1 MKKMCISA
9 VSALLLANSL
19 LLPVTT
25 FAETTETIASSSE
38 ENVSS
43 VSEEKIPETSSAE
56 EQNSATSS
64 SEIPQSEELTTVETS
79 EEPPNEALVITEAQL
94 MMPQLYAGA
103 VLDKAT
109 PISTLFPDPAF
120 AENIRKQL
128 SKSRTSNTVT
138 QAELDKLNK
147 VILENVVVSNV

>member
-1 MKKMCISA
+1 
-9 VSALLLANSL
+9 
-19 LLPVTT
+19 
-25 FAETTETIASSSE
+25 
-38 ENVSS
+38 
-43 VSEEKIPETSSAE
+43 
-56 EQNSATSS
+56 
-64 SEIPQSEELTTVETS
+64 
-79 EEPPNEALVITEAQL
+79 

-138 QAELDKLNK
+138 QAEWIN
-147 VILENVVVSNV
+147 

>member
-1 MKKMCISA
+1 T
-9 VSALLLANSL
+9 LA
-19 LLPVTT
+19 
-25 FAETTETIASSSE
+25 I
-38 ENVSS
+38 
-43 VSEEKIPETSSAE
+43 K
-56 EQNSATSS
+56 
-64 SEIPQSEELTTVETS
+64 
-79 EEPPNEALVITEAQL
+79 EAQL

-109 PISTLFPDPAF
+109 PISTLFSDPAF

-147 VILENVVVSNV
+147 VILENDDVSNEEGVQYLR